1 MSLLL
6 VLASL
11 FPPTEEFMWNAG
23 LNWQPIPFNTSDYD
37 KVCAVSVFKF
47 GFLWQ
52 TFQVL
57 YGRKVCTNYKT
68 KYKKYVKTDEVLEML
83 EPYQEMFDYVSEKTG
98 LEIQKAKKA
107 ADLYIE
113 LLVQVSWMVQ
123 FNFFRLKFE
132 F

>member
-23 LNWQPIPFNTSDYD
+23 LDWQPIPFNTSDYD
-37 KVCAVSVFKF
+37 KVCAVSLFKF

-68 KYKKYVKTDEVLEML
+68 KYKKYVKTAEVLEML

-113 LLVQVSWMVQ
+113 LLVQVS
-123 FNFFRLKFE
+123 
-132 F
+132 